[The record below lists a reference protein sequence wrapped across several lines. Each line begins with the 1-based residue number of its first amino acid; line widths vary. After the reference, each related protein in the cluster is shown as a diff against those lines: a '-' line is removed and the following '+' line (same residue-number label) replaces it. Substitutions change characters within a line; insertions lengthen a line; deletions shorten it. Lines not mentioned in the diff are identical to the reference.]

1 MLKIVEVSCYDEFTK
16 RRDAWE
22 DLLSR
27 SGMDNI
33 FLTYEWVDACIRYF
47 CKGQRLLILNVFKGD
62 RLVGIAPLMIR
73 RYKYFGLPVRAVFF
87 IGTIISDRVD
97 FILDGNNKE
106 ESLTLIMDYLMDMK
120 SDWDFIDFQEMA
132 EYTGNAKIIETWLKN
147 KKILNIVGPST
158 KSFFIEFNE
167 NKDYFYETFSKGF
180 NAGLKKI
187 KKKDPDSNAEFKRYI
202 NKDIETEKLF
212 SVLTEIERHSWKAE
226 RQSGIF
232 SKENSTNFHREIF
245 DIFSKKRWL
254 DLSILSLDEEPIA
267 YVYNYLYGK
276 RSYNYSIAFNKGY
289 SNLSPGT
296 ALMWWALRDSLAR
309 DILEFDFTR
318 GEGSWKQGLT
328 QDFKV
333 HNRIRVFRNGLYGR
347 FLYCLQSRIIPY
359 MKSKKNQH
367 GAWMKI
373 KEKMGWQ

>member
-1 MLKIVEVSCYDEFTK
+1 MLRISRISDYSEFRNYK
-16 RRDAWE
+16 DSWG

-27 SGMDNI
+27 SGIDNI
-33 FLTYEWVDACIRYF
+33 FLTYEWIDACIRYF

-87 IGTIISDRVD
+87 IGTIISDRMD
-97 FILDGNNKE
+97 FILDGHKKE
-106 ESLTLIMDYLMDMK
+106 SIALIMDYLIDMK
-120 SDWDFIDFQEMA
+120 SDWDFIDLQEIA
-132 EYTGNAKIIETWLKN
+132 EHTDSREIIEAWLKGR
-147 KKILNIVGPST
+147 KLLNIIGPST

-167 NKDYFYETFSKGF
+167 NKDYFYETSSKGF
-180 NAGLKKI
+180 NAGFKKI

-232 SKENSTNFHREIF
+232 SKEDSWNFQREIF
-245 DIFSKKRWL
+245 DKFSKNKWL
-254 DLSILSLDEEPIA
+254 DLSILSLNKRPIA
-267 YVYNYLYGK
+267 YVYNYLYAR
-276 RSYNYSIAFNKGY
+276 RSYNYSIAFDKRY
-289 SNLSPGT
+289 SKLSPGT
-296 ALMWWALRDSLAR
+296 TLMWWVLRDSLAR
-309 DILEFDFTR
+309 DILEFDFAR
-318 GEGSWKQGLT
+318 GEGSWKRTLT

-333 HNRIRVFRNGLYGR
+333 HNRVRIFRNGLYGR
-347 FLYCLQSRIIPY
+347 FLYCLQSRVMPY
-359 MKSKKNQH
+359 MKGKKNLH

-373 KEKMGWQ
+373 KEKIGWQ

>member
-1 MLKIVEVSCYDEFTK
+1 MLRIAEVSNYDEFTK

-27 SGMDNI
+27 SGIDNI

-87 IGTIISDRVD
+87 IGTIISDRMD
-97 FILDGNNKE
+97 FILGGHKE
-106 ESLTLIMDYLMDMK
+106 ESIALIMDYLIDMK
-120 SDWDFIDFQEMA
+120 SDWDFIDLQEIA
-132 EYTGNAKIIETWLKN
+132 EHTASREIIEAWLKGR
-147 KKILNIVGPST
+147 KLLNIIGPST

-232 SKENSTNFHREIF
+232 SKEDSTNFHREIF

-254 DLSILSLDEEPIA
+254 YLSILSLDEKPIA

-276 RSYNYSIAFNKGY
+276 RSYNYSIAFDKRY
-289 SNLSPGT
+289 SKLSPGT
-296 ALMWWALRDSLAR
+296 ILMLWTLKDSLMR
-309 DILEFDFTR
+309 DLSEFDFAR
-318 GEGSWKQGLT
+318 GEGSWKKMLT

-333 HNRIRVFRNGLYGR
+333 HNRVRIFKDTLYCR
-347 FLYCLQSRIIPY
+347 FLYCLQSRIMPY
-359 MKSKKNQH
+359 MKGKKNLH

-373 KEKMGWQ
+373 KDKMGWQ